1 MNEKKNEINYL
12 VDNIYKIWFMCKMSK
27 CLIVLKFVF
36 VVLFSKYLDIVN
48 KILVVYIY
56 IVCYDCISVW
66 SLIWN
71 WLNNK
76 WMKWEI
82 LLNSLK
88 KEVM

>member
-1 MNEKKNEINYL
+1 
-12 VDNIYKIWFMCKMSK
+12 MCKMSK